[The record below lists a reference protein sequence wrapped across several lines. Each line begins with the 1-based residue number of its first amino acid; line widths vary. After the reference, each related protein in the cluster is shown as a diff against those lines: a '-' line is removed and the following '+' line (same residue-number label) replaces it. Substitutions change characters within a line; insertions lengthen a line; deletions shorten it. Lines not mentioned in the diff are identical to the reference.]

1 MPAATAAPAAQ
12 VELTGRE
19 KAAILLITLGPEKSA
34 QLFKHLKEDE
44 IEALTLQ
51 IANTTIILPQAREQ
65 VLNEFYE
72 ICLAQQYITEG
83 GINYAKTL
91 LEKSLGEDKAFEI
104 LQKLGGTLK
113 AKPFDFIR
121 KTDATQILTFIQ
133 SEHPQT
139 IALIL
144 SYLKPK
150 QAAEVM
156 VELSQERQA
165 DVARRIA
172 KMDRT
177 SPDVIKE
184 IERALEK
191 KLSSLLLEDYTMVG
205 GVDSV
210 VNILNEV
217 DRTTEKNIM
226 ETLENEDIELAE
238 EIKLK
243 MFVFEDIIMLSGRD
257 VQRLYRETPDMKD
270 WAIALKSA
278 SQELKDLIFANV
290 SKRLAAMLQEEIEVL
305 GPVRRS
311 DVEEAQQKIVN
322 VVRKL
327 QDANEIIVARG
338 GGGDDVIL

>member
-1 MPAATAAPAAQ
+1 M
-12 VELTGRE
+12 TGRE
-19 KAAILLITLGPEKSA
+19 KAAILLITLGPEKSS

-51 IANTTIILPQAREQ
+51 IANTNIILPQAREK
-65 VLNEFYE
+65 VLAEFYE

-91 LEKSLGEDKAFEI
+91 LEKSLGEDKALEI
-104 LQKLGGTLK
+104 LQKLGGSLK

-121 KTDATQILTFIQ
+121 KTDPSQLLNFIQ
-133 SEHPQT
+133 NEHPQA

-144 SYLKPK
+144 SYLKPQ
-150 QAAEVM
+150 QAAQIM
-156 VELSQERQA
+156 VELTPERQS
-165 DVARRIA
+165 DVAARIA
-172 KMDRT
+172 LMDRT

-184 IERALEK
+184 VEKALEK
-191 KLSSLLLEDYTMVG
+191 KLSGLMTEDFTAVG
-205 GVDSV
+205 GVDAV
-210 VNILNEV
+210 VAILNEV

-226 ETLENEDIELAE
+226 ETLENENVDLAE
-238 EIKLK
+238 EIKKK

-257 VQRLYRETPDMKD
+257 VQRLYREMSDMKE
-270 WAIALKSA
+270 WSIALKSA
-278 SQELKDLIFANV
+278 SDELKQLVLSNV
-290 SKRLAAMLQEEIEVL
+290 SKRLAAMLQEEIDIL

-327 QDANEIIVARG
+327 QDANEIIIARG
-338 GGGDDVIL
+338 GGGDDVIV